1 MTYAYSNESFP
12 ARLPS
17 MIKCLH
23 GRPVFRFTSH
33 FMTRKQF
40 EKLVLDA
47 LKDLPEEFRSRLDNV
62 EIVIEGEPTRE
73 DLKSVG
79 LTEDDLLLGL
89 YHGTP
94 LTQRTSD
101 YTMALPDRIVLYQS
115 DIEDCCDTREQIE
128 EEVRK
133 TVIHEVAHFF
143 GLEEDELPY

>member
-1 MTYAYSNESFP
+1 
-12 ARLPS
+12 
-17 MIKCLH
+17 
-23 GRPVFRFTSH
+23 
-33 FMTRKQF
+33 MTRKQF

-101 YTMALPDRIVLYQS
+101 YAMALPDRIVLYQS
-115 DIEDCCDTREQIE
+115 DIEDCCETREQIA

-133 TVIHEVAHFF
+133 TVIHEIAHFF